1 MKTIKE
7 TLHLARIL
15 TLAAASCFAFWAC
28 APMMSTPPA
37 TPMDPQA
44 APEYGHGVWGGALL
58 HSERP
63 TPLPLGGY
71 QYYRRAPIGES
82 GRNESGIM
90 MGVGLPSALTFG
102 GLYRLGLIKSE
113 TGYLGL
119 QGAGGLVWLHGSLPA
134 AVKIA
139 EGTWLTTQ
147 PSYSWGLV
155 KAVRLPIG
163 MSIERKKFG
172 RLDAEFGVRH
182 SRCAGQPADRERHR
196 TVYWDWLRKGLQHCV
211 HQLVVDGLT
220 ALALSP
226 HLGPCTPPSFR
237 SAHCLFRATR
247 YSSLCHL
254 WSPGESGEQSSHDS
268 DIGHGR
274 ATSGCG
280 WVQCLGAS
288 SGPSWACSCS
298 SPRCASSVCCH

>member
-1 MKTIKE
+1 MKPDSTYISVRANPTVRTRIAEPTTPHGQCAIIAKPGAHVKTIKE

-44 APEYGHGVWGGALL
+44 TPEYGHGVWGGALL
-58 HSERP
+58 HSEQP
-63 TPLPLGGY
+63 TNGLGGY

-90 MGVGLPSALTFG
+90 IGAGWPSGLTLG

-113 TGYLGL
+113 TSYLGL
-119 QGAGGLVWLHGSLPA
+119 QGAGGLVWLQGSLPA

-147 PSYSWGLV
+147 PSCTWSML
-155 KAVRLPIG
+155 KAVRVPIG

-172 RLDAEFGVRH
+172 RLDAEFGVQFLLA
-182 SRCAGQPADRERHR
+182 SPNMSDFPD
-196 TVYWDWLRKGLQHCV
+196 VLDSLQTGN
-211 HQLVVDGLT
+211 DIAPYIGIGYAKAFNT
-220 ALALSP
+220 AS
-226 HLGPCTPPSFR
+226 T
-237 SAHCLFRATR
+237 
-247 YSSLCHL
+247 SS
-254 WSPGESGEQSSHDS
+254 
-268 DIGHGR
+268 
-274 ATSGCG
+274 
-280 WVQCLGAS
+280 
-288 SGPSWACSCS
+288 SWMD
-298 SPRCASSVCCH
+298 